1 MNSLPKPCRSPARGL
16 DAVELLPRAV
26 DRGIVFVPGAA
37 FDADA
42 ADVCTLRLSF
52 VTASVEQI
60 DAGITVL
67 AAILR
72 ENLART
78 TPC

>member
-1 MNSLPKPCRSPARGL
+1 M
-16 DAVELLPRAV
+16 ELLPPAV
-26 DRGIVFVPGAA
+26 DRGVAFVPGPA

-42 ADVCTLRLSF
+42 ADVCALRLSS
-52 VTASVEQI
+52 VTALVEQI
-60 DAGITVL
+60 DPRIATL